1 MQGSKIPRLVHIQTT
16 TLIELP
22 ERLTIIRLGKPSTT
36 WTPDIDVSNFPN
48 SDIVSHSHLEI
59 RIQGNSYFIED
70 FGSAN
75 GTYLNHSRLTP
86 FTSCQLSFGDRVDLG
101 KNELFTL
108 IFREAKQ
115 AAVTRAITSNALTR
129 TKRKKQSVSSK
140 PLNIFSLGGSK
151 EKSTNKQDP
160 NQRYT
165 GIFASLQLALSSLI
179 GKLLKKILAIVLKVA
194 KVVIVIFVVA
204 LLVVLVHKI
213 LSPLALPL
221 PNIGVP
227 VPSPVTQ
234 AGNPSPQQ
242 TSEAS
247 RTDNPINRDH
257 SPDESN
263 KTVHDKYLD
272 FKVIETKYLNE
283 KFVISLF
290 EEACR
295 QDSTTTSKIKLEQ
308 SKCTPSRLKKEASGS
323 WLAVTLEVKNI
334 GNYYTNLFVFGS
346 NGLVIEDKNGKRYT
360 PNDDGSKLYS
370 QQVSADPSDSIQLPT
385 QKSTRFCL
393 LFQVS
398 PDYNFVSDAFFVDK
412 KFQPL
417 IKATV
422 SITK

>member
-1 MQGSKIPRLVHIQTT
+1 MPGSKIPRLVHIQTT

-22 ERLTIIRLGKPSTT
+22 ERLTIIRIGKPSTT

-70 FGSAN
+70 LGSAN

-151 EKSTNKQDP
+151 EKSTNKQEP

-165 GIFASLQLALSSLI
+165 GIFASLQLTLNNLI
-179 GKLLKKILAIVLKVA
+179 GKLLKKLLAIVLKVA
-194 KVVIVIFVVA
+194 KVLIVIFVVA
-204 LLVVLVHKI
+204 LLVVLLHKI
-213 LSPLALPL
+213 LSPLALPI
-221 PNIGVP
+221 PNIGVS

-234 AGNPSPQQ
+234 GDIPFPQQ
-242 TSEAS
+242 KSPVS
-247 RTDNPINRDH
+247 PTDNRRNTAH

-283 KFVISLF
+283 KFVRSLF

-323 WLAVTLEVKNI
+323 WLAVTLEVENI
-334 GNYYTNLFVFGS
+334 GNYSTNLLVFRP
-346 NGLVIEDKNGKRYT
+346 NGFVIEDKKGKQYT
-360 PNDDGSKLYS
+360 PDDDGSKLYS
-370 QQVSADPSDSIQLPT
+370 QQVSADPSDPIQLPT
-385 QKSTRFCL
+385 QTSTRFCL

-398 PDYNFVSDAFFVDK
+398 PDYNFLFDAFFIDK
-412 KFQPL
+412 KFQIL

-422 SITK
+422 AIIK